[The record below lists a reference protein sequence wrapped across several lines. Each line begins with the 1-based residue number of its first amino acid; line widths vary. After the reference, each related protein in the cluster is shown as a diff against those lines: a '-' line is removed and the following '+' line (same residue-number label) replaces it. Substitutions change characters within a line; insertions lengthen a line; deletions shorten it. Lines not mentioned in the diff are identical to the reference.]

1 MAAPNY
7 PPLPRG
13 TGPAPEIA
21 PLATSS
27 WFPMA
32 ELADL
37 ARRGGDFAHKAGRL
51 WLGRTPTGDELPI
64 GWMDDR
70 HMVTIAG
77 SRAGKGV
84 SAIIPV
90 LCDYPGSVI
99 CLDPKGENAYRTSAR
114 RGFGASAI
122 TGLHQAVYVLDPYG
136 ISGVEEIYRAT
147 FDPLSGLNPD
157 SDDALE
163 EATLIAEALVI
174 SSNPRDAHWD
184 DSARALVEA
193 VILHVVSW
201 DSYEGDR
208 TLGRVRQL
216 IRDGDPNELQRFQ
229 EYCDEE
235 NEREGLQQQSVEMTA
250 FDVLLELMSGNEAFD
265 GVIAGVASGLKD
277 LGERERGSILS
288 TARRNLKFLDAPRM
302 QASLAPGSHNLRLE
316 DLRSSKA
323 GVTVYIVLPSRLMST
338 HARWMRLVLNLT
350 VSRLEQEA
358 TRSRDGKPILAVL
371 DEFPVLGHLSV
382 METAIGYMAGF
393 GLKIWA
399 ILQDISQLKR
409 HYPESWESFLGNAGL
424 LQVFGNVDH
433 STLDYIT
440 KRLGELEVSR
450 ESTSFTESRSTT
462 VRDLSDFEKA
472 RHSKEKLLG
481 SLDFQNDTRSHD
493 TTSSETEGTSLAVQ
507 KTQLLTPDEARQI
520 FSRASGLQAILLSDY
535 RPIILRRSR
544 YFEDPYFQDKYQKD
558 EQSLIPGPGSSSK
571 TKMLSSGNR

>member
-1 MAAPNY
+1 M
-7 PPLPRG
+7 
-13 TGPAPEIA
+13 
-21 PLATSS
+21 
-27 WFPMA
+27 
-32 ELADL
+32 
-37 ARRGGDFAHKAGRL
+37 
-51 WLGRTPTGDELPI
+51 
-64 GWMDDR
+64 
-70 HMVTIAG
+70 
-77 SRAGKGV
+77 
-84 SAIIPV
+84 
-90 LCDYPGSVI
+90 
-99 CLDPKGENAYRTSAR
+99 
-114 RGFGASAI
+114 
-122 TGLHQAVYVLDPYG
+122 
-136 ISGVEEIYRAT
+136 
-147 FDPLSGLNPD
+147 
-157 SDDALE
+157 
-163 EATLIAEALVI
+163 
-174 SSNPRDAHWD
+174 
-184 DSARALVEA
+184 
-193 VILHVVSW
+193 
-201 DSYEGDR
+201 
-208 TLGRVRQL
+208 
-216 IRDGDPNELQRFQ
+216 
-229 EYCDEE
+229 
-235 NEREGLQQQSVEMTA
+235 
-250 FDVLLELMSGNEAFD
+250 
-265 GVIAGVASGLKD
+265 KD

-302 QASLAPGSHNLRLE
+302 QASLAPGSHNPRLE

-358 TRSRDGKPILAVL
+358 TRSRDGKPMILAVL

-382 METAIGYMAGF
+382 METAIGYMVGF

-450 ESTSFTESRSTT
+450 ESTSFTESRSDA

-472 RHSKEKLLG
+472 RHSKKKLLG

-493 TTSSETEGTSLAVQ
+493 TTSSETEGTSQAVQ

-558 EQSLIPGPGSSSK
+558 EQSLISDPGSSSK
-571 TKMLSSGNR
+571 TSGNR